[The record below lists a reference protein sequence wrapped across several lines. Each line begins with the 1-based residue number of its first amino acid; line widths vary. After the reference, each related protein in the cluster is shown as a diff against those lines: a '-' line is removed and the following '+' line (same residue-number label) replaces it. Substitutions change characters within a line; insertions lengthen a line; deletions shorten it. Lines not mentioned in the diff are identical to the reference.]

1 MDAHKPS
8 ERTRD
13 TLAPPGFTQQVGA
26 VLRFVQQQV
35 GGEVIVGLAI
45 TNVVLWVLLRP
56 PGVPGTMYLGEIFA
70 TTAIVLLSC
79 SLVLATRAP
88 LLERFFGGL
97 DRMYLWHRWSAV
109 AGVVLLPLHYALVT
123 SAPDPNLNELGSVLG
138 QVALIGLVLLLLWA
152 LAPRLSA
159 VMRRLPTQVQRWFMQ
174 YQRWFT
180 LHRLTGLFVVAGLV
194 HGALVDPVL
203 RRSTILLGWYVAV
216 AAVGTAAYVYRELFL
231 RFFSRRWQYDYTVKA
246 INRLD
251 PRALEVMLAPTAR
264 PLQFVAGQF
273 VFVQFGGSAEW
284 ERHPFSVS
292 SAPQERDLRLAIE
305 ALGDYTQHLSD
316 TLQPGAPAIVSIAF
330 GLFDYRQGTRE
341 QVWIAGGIGITPF
354 RSWIRAFPTEQQ
366 MEFDIDLYY
375 TVRSEDEAL
384 FLDEI
389 RTAATQH
396 PSFRPHMIYSQ
407 RDGSLTMEHIVETSG
422 GGTIVAKDVYMCGP
436 SGMTESFQHALRK
449 LGVPPMHIHFEHFTF
464 R

>member
-8 ERTRD
+8 EIIRD

-88 LLERFFGGL
+88 FLERFFGGL

-109 AGVVLLPLHYALVT
+109 AGVVLLFPHSALVT

-138 QVALIGLVLLLLWA
+138 SVALIGLVLLLLWA
-152 LAPRLSA
+152 LAPRLSS
-159 VMRRLPTQVQRWFMQ
+159 VMRRIPTNVHRWFMQ

-231 RFFSRRWQYDYTVKA
+231 RFFSRRWQYDYRVKA

-264 PLQFVAGQF
+264 PLPFLAGQF

-354 RSWIRAFPTEQQ
+354 RSWIRAFPTEQP

-375 TVRSEDEAL
+375 TVRTEDEAL

-396 PSFRPHMIYSQ
+396 SSFRPHIIYSE
-407 RDGSLTMEHIVETSG
+407 RDGSLTMEHVVETSG
-422 GGTIVAKDVYMCGP
+422 GGTIVTKDVYMCGP
-436 SGMTESFQHALRK
+436 SGMLESFQHSLRK
-449 LGVPPMHIHFEHFTF
+449 LGVPPIHIHFEHFNF

>member
-1 MDAHKPS
+1 MDAHKQS
-8 ERTRD
+8 QITRD
-13 TLAPPGFTQQVGA
+13 TLAPSGFTQKVGA
-26 VLRFVQQQV
+26 VLRFVQQQI
-35 GGEVIVGLAI
+35 GGEVIVGLAL

-109 AGVVLLPLHYALVT
+109 AGVVLLLPHSVLVT
-123 SAPDPNLNELGSVLG
+123 SAPDPNRNELGSVLG

-159 VMRRLPTQVQRWFMQ
+159 LMRRIPTNVQRWFMQ

-180 LHRLTGLFVVAGLV
+180 LHRLTGLFVVAGLI

-203 RRSTILLGWYVAV
+203 RRSTTLLGWYVAV

-231 RFFSRRWQYDYTVKA
+231 RFFSRRWRYDYTVKA
-246 INRLD
+246 IHRLD
-251 PRALEVMLAPTAR
+251 PRALEVILAPTAQ

-273 VFVQFGGSAEW
+273 VFVHFGGSAEW

-292 SAPQERDLRLAIE
+292 SAPQERDLRLSIE

-316 TLQPGAPAIVSIAF
+316 TLQPGAPPIVRIAL
-330 GLFDYRQGTRE
+330 GLFDYRNGTRE
-341 QVWIAGGIGITPF
+341 PVWIAGGICITPV
-354 RSWIRAFPTEQQ
+354 RRWIRGFPTEQQ

-375 TVRSEDEAL
+375 TMRTEDEAL

-396 PSFRPHMIYSQ
+396 PSFRPHIIYSQ
-407 RDGSLTMEHIVETSG
+407 RDGSLTMNHIVE
-422 GGTIVAKDVYMCGP
+422 P
-436 SGMTESFQHALRK
+436 SVGATTAPQAL
-449 LGVPPMHIHFEHFTF
+449 
-464 R
+464 

>member
-159 VMRRLPTQVQRWFMQ
+159 VMRRLPTQVQRWFM
-174 YQRWFT
+174 

>member
-1 MDAHKPS
+1 
-8 ERTRD
+8 
-13 TLAPPGFTQQVGA
+13 
-26 VLRFVQQQV
+26 VQQQV

-88 LLERFFGGL
+88 FLERFFGGL

-109 AGVVLLPLHYALVT
+109 AGVVLLFPHFALVT
-123 SAPDPNLNELGSVLG
+123 SAPDPNRNELGSVLG
-138 QVALIGLVLLLLWA
+138 QVALLGLVLLLLWA

-159 VMRRLPTQVQRWFMQ
+159 VTRRIPTQVHRWFMQ

-264 PLQFVAGQF
+264 PLPFLAGQF
-273 VFVQFGGSAEW
+273 VFVRFGGSSEW
-284 ERHPFSVS
+284 ERHPFTVS
-292 SAPQERDLRLAIE
+292 SAPQERDLRLSIE
-305 ALGDYTQHLSD
+305 ALGDYTQYLSD

-389 RTAATQH
+389 RTAATQY
-396 PSFRPHMIYSQ
+396 PSFRPHISYSQ

-422 GGTIVAKDVYMCGP
+422 GGTIVTKDVYMCGP
-436 SGMTESFQHALRK
+436 SGMLESFQHALRK
-449 LGVPPMHIHFEHFTF
+449 LGVPPMHIHFEHFNF

>member
-1 MDAHKPS
+1 MDARKQA

-13 TLAPPGFTQQVGA
+13 TLAPSGFTQQAGA

-56 PGVPGTMYLGEIFA
+56 PGVPGTMYVGEILA

-109 AGVVLLPLHYALVT
+109 AGVVLLPLHSALVT
-123 SAPDPNLNELGSVLG
+123 SAPDPNQNELGSVLG

-159 VMRRLPTQVQRWFMQ
+159 VMRRLPTHVQR
-174 YQRWFT
+174 RFT
-180 LHRLTGLFVVAGLV
+180 LHRLTGLFVIAGLV
-194 HGALVDPVL
+194 HAALVDPVL

-231 RFFSRRWQYDYTVKA
+231 RFFSRRWQYDYKVKA

-251 PRALEVMLAPTAR
+251 PRALEVVLAPTAR
-264 PLQFVAGQF
+264 PLPFVAGQF
-273 VFVQFGGSAEW
+273 VFVHFGGSAEW

-292 SAPQERDLRLAIE
+292 SAPQERDLRLSIE

-316 TLQPGAPAIVSIAF
+316 TIQPGAPASVSIAF

-354 RSWIRAFPTEQQ
+354 RSWIRAFPTEQP

-396 PSFRPHMIYSQ
+396 PSFRPHISYSQ

-422 GGTIVAKDVYMCGP
+422 GGTINARDIYMCGP
-436 SGMTESFQHALRK
+436 SGMMQSFQHSLRK
-449 LGVPPMHIHFEHFTF
+449 LGVPPMHIHFEQFTF

>member
-1 MDAHKPS
+1 MDVHKPS

-13 TLAPPGFTQQVGA
+13 TLATSGFTQQVGA
-26 VLRFVQQQV
+26 VLRCVQQQV

-56 PGVPGTMYLGEIFA
+56 PGVPGIMYLGEIFA

-88 LLERFFGGL
+88 FLESFFGGL

-109 AGVVLLPLHYALVT
+109 VAVVLLPLHDALVT

-152 LAPRLSA
+152 LAPGLSA
-159 VMRRLPTQVQRWFMQ
+159 VMRRLPTKVQRWFMQ

-180 LHRLTGLFVVAGLV
+180 LHRLTGLFVVTGLV

-203 RRSTILLGWYVAV
+203 RRSAILLGWYVAV

-231 RFFSRRWQYDYTVKA
+231 RFFSRRWQYDYRVKA
-246 INRLD
+246 IKRLD
-251 PRALEVMLAPTAR
+251 ERALEVMLAPTTR
-264 PLQFVAGQF
+264 PLPFVAGQF
-273 VFVQFGGSAEW
+273 VFVQFGGSAQW

-292 SAPQERDLRLAIE
+292 NAPQERDLRLSIE

-330 GLFDYRQGTRE
+330 GLFDYRNGTRE

-354 RSWIRAFPTEQQ
+354 RSWIRAIPPEQPL
-366 MEFDIDLYY
+366 EFDIDLYY

-396 PSFRPHMIYSQ
+396 PSFRPHIIFSQ

-422 GGTIVAKDVYMCGP
+422 GGTIVARDIYMCGP

-449 LGVPPMHIHFEHFTF
+449 LGVPPMHIHFEHFNF

>member
-1 MDAHKPS
+1 MNAHKQS
-8 ERTRD
+8 EITRD
-13 TLAPPGFTQQVGA
+13 TLAPAGFTQQVGA
-26 VLRFVQQQV
+26 VLRFVQQQI

-45 TNVVLWVLLRP
+45 TNVVLWVQLRP
-56 PGVPGTMYLGEIFA
+56 PGVPGTMYLGEILA

-88 LLERFFGGL
+88 FLERFFGGL

-109 AGVVLLPLHYALVT
+109 AAVVLLPLHYALVT

-138 QVALIGLVLLLLWA
+138 QVALIGLVVLLLWA

-159 VMRRLPTQVQRWFMQ
+159 VMRRLPTKVQRWFMQ

-231 RFFSRRWQYDYTVKA
+231 HFFSRRWQYDYTVKA

-251 PRALEVMLAPTAR
+251 PRALEITLAPTAR

-284 ERHPFSVS
+284 ERHPFTVS

-366 MEFDIDLYY
+366 LEFDIDLYY
-375 TVRSEDEAL
+375 TVRTEDEAL

-396 PSFRPHMIYSQ
+396 PSFRPHIIYSQ
-407 RDGSLTMEHIVETSG
+407 RDGSLTMEHIVETCG

-436 SGMTESFQHALRK
+436 SGMTESFQHSLRK
-449 LGVPPMHIHFEHFTF
+449 LGVPPIHIHFEQFTF

>member
-1 MDAHKPS
+1 MDAHKHS
-8 ERTRD
+8 ERTRNK
-13 TLAPPGFTQQVGA
+13 LAPWGFTQQVGA

-56 PGVPGTMYLGEIFA
+56 SGVAGTMYVGEIFA

-97 DRMYLWHRWSAV
+97 DRMYRWHRWSAV
-109 AGVVLLPLHYALVT
+109 AGVVLLPLHSALVT
-123 SAPDPNLNELGSVLG
+123 SAPDPNQNELGSVLG

-159 VMRRLPTQVQRWFMQ
+159 VMRRLPTHVQRWFTQ

-180 LHRLTGLFVVAGLV
+180 LHRLTGLFVIAGLV
-194 HGALVDPVL
+194 HAALVDPVL

-231 RFFSRRWQYDYTVKA
+231 RFFSRRWQYDYKVKA

-251 PRALEVMLAPTAR
+251 PRALEVVLAPTAR
-264 PLQFVAGQF
+264 PVQFVAGQF
-273 VFVQFGGSAEW
+273 VFVHFGGSTEW

-292 SAPQERDLRLAIE
+292 SAP
-305 ALGDYTQHLSD
+305 LGS
-316 TLQPGAPAIVSIAF
+316 AWSC
-330 GLFDYRQGTRE
+330 GT
-341 QVWIAGGIGITPF
+341 
-354 RSWIRAFPTEQQ
+354 
-366 MEFDIDLYY
+366 
-375 TVRSEDEAL
+375 
-384 FLDEI
+384 
-389 RTAATQH
+389 
-396 PSFRPHMIYSQ
+396 
-407 RDGSLTMEHIVETSG
+407 
-422 GGTIVAKDVYMCGP
+422 
-436 SGMTESFQHALRK
+436 
-449 LGVPPMHIHFEHFTF
+449 
-464 R
+464 

>member
-1 MDAHKPS
+1 MDAHRQA

-13 TLAPPGFTQQVGA
+13 TLAPSGFTQQVGA
-26 VLRFVQQQV
+26 VLRFVQHQV
-35 GGEVIVGLAI
+35 GGEVIVGVAI
-45 TNVVLWVLLRP
+45 ANVVLWVLLRP
-56 PGVPGTMYLGEIFA
+56 PGIPGTMYLGEILA

-88 LLERFFGGL
+88 FLERFFGGL

-109 AGVVLLPLHYALVT
+109 AGVVLLLPHSALVT
-123 SAPDPNLNELGSVLG
+123 SAPDPNMNELGSVLG
-138 QVALIGLVLLLLWA
+138 HVALIGLVVLLLWA

-159 VMRRLPTQVQRWFMQ
+159 VMRRIPTKVHRWFMQ

-203 RRSTILLGWYVAV
+203 RHSTILLGWYVAV
-216 AAVGTAAYVYRELFL
+216 AAVGTAAYVYRELFF
-231 RFFSRRWQYDYTVKA
+231 RFFSRRWQYDYSVKA
-246 INRLD
+246 IKRLD

-264 PLQFVAGQF
+264 PLPFVAGQF
-273 VFVQFGGSAEW
+273 VFVHFGGSAEW
-284 ERHPFSVS
+284 ERHPFTVS
-292 SAPQERDLRLAIE
+292 SAPQERDLRLSIE

-366 MEFDIDLYY
+366 LEFDIDLYY
-375 TVRSEDEAL
+375 TVRREDEAL

-436 SGMTESFQHALRK
+436 SGMTESFQHSLRK
-449 LGVPPMHIHFEHFTF
+449 LGVPPIHIHFEHFTF

>member
-1 MDAHKPS
+1 
-8 ERTRD
+8 
-13 TLAPPGFTQQVGA
+13 L
-26 VLRFVQQQV
+26 VQHQV

-56 PGVPGTMYLGEIFA
+56 PGVPGTMYVGEILA

-109 AGVVLLPLHYALVT
+109 AAVVLLLPHRVLVT

-138 QVALIGLVLLLLWA
+138 QVTLIGLVLLLWA

-159 VMRRLPTQVQRWFMQ
+159 VMRRLPTQVQRWF
-174 YQRWFT
+174 T
-180 LHRLTGLFVVAGLV
+180 LHRLTGLFIVAGLV

-231 RFFSRRWQYDYTVKA
+231 RFFSRRWQYDYKVKA

-251 PRALEVMLAPTAR
+251 PRALEVVLAPTAR
-264 PLQFVAGQF
+264 PLPFVAGQF
-273 VFVQFGGSAEW
+273 VFVHFGGSAEW

-292 SAPQERDLRLAIE
+292 SAPQERDLRLSIE

-316 TLQPGAPAIVSIAF
+316 TLQPGAPAIVRIAF

-366 MEFDIDLYY
+366 IEFDIDLYY

-396 PSFRPHMIYSQ
+396 PSFRPHIIYSQ
-407 RDGSLTMEHIVETSG
+407 RDGPLTMEHIVETSG
-422 GGTIVAKDVYMCGP
+422 GGTIIAKDVYMCGP

-449 LGVPPMHIHFEHFTF
+449 LGVPPIHIHFEHFTF

>member
-1 MDAHKPS
+1 MDAHKHS
-8 ERTRD
+8 ERTRNK
-13 TLAPPGFTQQVGA
+13 LAPWGFTQQVGA

-56 PGVPGTMYLGEIFA
+56 SGVAGTMYVGEIFA

-97 DRMYLWHRWSAV
+97 DRMYRWHRWSAV
-109 AGVVLLPLHYALVT
+109 AGVVLLPLHSALVT
-123 SAPDPNLNELGSVLG
+123 SAPDPNQNELGSVLG

-159 VMRRLPTQVQRWFMQ
+159 VMRRLPTHVQRWFTQ

-180 LHRLTGLFVVAGLV
+180 LHRLTGLFVIAGLV
-194 HGALVDPVL
+194 HAALVDPVL

-216 AAVGTAAYVYRELFL
+216 AAVGTATYVYRELFL

-251 PRALEVMLAPTAR
+251 PRALEVILAPTAR
-264 PLQFVAGQF
+264 PLPFVAGQF

-292 SAPQERDLRLAIE
+292 SAPQERDLRLSIE

-316 TLQPGAPAIVSIAF
+316 TLQLGAPAIVSIAF

-354 RSWIRAFPTEQQ
+354 RSWIRAFPTEQLL
-366 MEFDIDLYY
+366 EFDIDLYY

-396 PSFRPHMIYSQ
+396 PSFRPHIIYPQ
-407 RDGSLTMEHIVETSG
+407 RDGSLTMEHIIETSG
-422 GGTIVAKDVYMCGP
+422 GGTIVARDVYICGP
-436 SGMTESFQHALRK
+436 SGMTQSFQHSLRK
-449 LGVPPMHIHFEHFTF
+449 LGVPPIHIHFEYFTF

>member
-1 MDAHKPS
+1 
-8 ERTRD
+8 
-13 TLAPPGFTQQVGA
+13 
-26 VLRFVQQQV
+26 
-35 GGEVIVGLAI
+35 
-45 TNVVLWVLLRP
+45 
-56 PGVPGTMYLGEIFA
+56 MYLGEIFA

-88 LLERFFGGL
+88 FLERFFGGL

-109 AGVVLLPLHYALVT
+109 AGVVLLPLHSALVT
-123 SAPDPNLNELGSVLG
+123 SAPDPNLNQLGSVLG
-138 QVALIGLVLLLLWA
+138 QVALIGLVVLLLWA

-159 VMRRLPTQVQRWFMQ
+159 VMRRLPTKVQRWFMQ

-180 LHRLTGLFVVAGLV
+180 LHRLMGLFVVAGLV

-231 RFFSRRWQYDYTVKA
+231 RFFSRQWQYDYAVKA

-264 PLQFVAGQF
+264 PLPFVAGQF

-292 SAPQERDLRLAIE
+292 SAPQERELRLAIE

-316 TLQPGAPAIVSIAF
+316 TLQPGAPAVVSIAF
-330 GLFDYRQGTRE
+330 GLFDYREGTRE

-354 RSWIRAFPTEQQ
+354 RSWIHAFPTEQQ

-375 TVRSEDEAL
+375 TVRTEDEAL

-396 PSFRPHMIYSQ
+396 PSFRPHMIYSE
-407 RDGSLTMEHIVETSG
+407 RDGSLSIEHIVETCG
-422 GGTIVAKDVYMCGP
+422 GGTIVAKDVYLCGP

-449 LGVPPMHIHFEHFTF
+449 LGVPPIHIHFEYFTF

>member
-1 MDAHKPS
+1 MDAHKQS
-8 ERTRD
+8 QITRD
-13 TLAPPGFTQQVGA
+13 TLAPSGFTQQVGA

-35 GGEVIVGLAI
+35 GGEVIVGVAI

-56 PGVPGTMYLGEIFA
+56 PGVPGIMYLGEIFA

-109 AGVVLLPLHYALVT
+109 AG
-123 SAPDPNLNELGSVLG
+123 
-138 QVALIGLVLLLLWA
+138 LVLLLLWA

-159 VMRRLPTQVQRWFMQ
+159 VMRRLPTKVQRWFRP

-251 PRALEVMLAPTAR
+251 PRALEVVLAPTAR

-292 SAPQERDLRLAIE
+292 SAPQERDLRLAIQ
-305 ALGDYTQHLSD
+305 ALGDYT
-316 TLQPGAPAIVSIAF
+316 
-330 GLFDYRQGTRE
+330 
-341 QVWIAGGIGITPF
+341 
-354 RSWIRAFPTEQQ
+354 
-366 MEFDIDLYY
+366 
-375 TVRSEDEAL
+375 
-384 FLDEI
+384 
-389 RTAATQH
+389 
-396 PSFRPHMIYSQ
+396 
-407 RDGSLTMEHIVETSG
+407 
-422 GGTIVAKDVYMCGP
+422 
-436 SGMTESFQHALRK
+436 
-449 LGVPPMHIHFEHFTF
+449 
-464 R
+464 

>member
-1 MDAHKPS
+1 MDAHKQA

-13 TLAPPGFTQQVGA
+13 TLAPSEFTQQVGA
-26 VLRFVQQQV
+26 VLRWVQHHV

-45 TNVVLWVLLRP
+45 TTVVLWVLLRP

-109 AGVVLLPLHYALVT
+109 AGVVLLPLHSALVT
-123 SAPDPNLNELGSVLG
+123 SAPDPNLNQLGRVLG

-159 VMRRLPTQVQRWFMQ
+159 VTRRLPTKVQRWFML

-216 AAVGTAAYVYRELFL
+216 AAVGTAAYVYRELFR
-231 RFFSRRWQYDYTVKA
+231 RFFSWRWQYDYRVKA
-246 INRLD
+246 IHRLD
-251 PRALEVMLAPTAR
+251 ERALEVMLAPTAR

-273 VFVQFGGSAEW
+273 VFVHFGGSAEW

-305 ALGDYTQHLSD
+305 AL
-316 TLQPGAPAIVSIAF
+316 
-330 GLFDYRQGTRE
+330 
-341 QVWIAGGIGITPF
+341 
-354 RSWIRAFPTEQQ
+354 
-366 MEFDIDLYY
+366 
-375 TVRSEDEAL
+375 

-407 RDGSLTMEHIVETSG
+407 SEGSLTMEHIVETSG
-422 GGTIVAKDVYMCGP
+422 GGTIVAKDVYLCGP
-436 SGMTESFQHALRK
+436 SGMTESFQHSLRK
-449 LGVPPMHIHFEHFTF
+449 LGVPPIHIHFEYFTF